1 MTEIPACFQKISHV
15 GCPFSMDPWVW
26 VEICRYIQFEFAIQH
41 IRGGGSV
48 DAL

>member
-1 MTEIPACFQKISHV
+1 
-15 GCPFSMDPWVW
+15 MDPWVW

-41 IRGGGSV
+41 IRGGGGSV